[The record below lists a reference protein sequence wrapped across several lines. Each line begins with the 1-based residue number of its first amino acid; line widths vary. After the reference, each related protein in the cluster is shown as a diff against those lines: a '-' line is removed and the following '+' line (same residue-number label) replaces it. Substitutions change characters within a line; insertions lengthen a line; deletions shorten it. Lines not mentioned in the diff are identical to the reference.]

1 MRRLRRPLHHPL
13 AKIFLRSVESLTTSL
28 GDASLRD
35 YLATIRRFLDY
46 LGGNFPEVRHLEQL
60 RRDPHILGWLA
71 QLRSH
76 TPPLAKIT
84 LVNRVIRL
92 HRLLEDLAWT
102 EQLPALAH
110 LLTADDVPRR
120 DHYLPRSLTPNH
132 DESIQQELLRRNDL
146 TSNALLLLRHTGMP
160 IGECVDLSINC
171 LRPLGPDQWVIHVPL
186 GKLKTERW
194 VQVDSFVCQVINRL
208 RLLRSQD
215 ASETGSSFLLARPHG
230 REMLIR
236 RLRGALQEVAAA
248 AGINTRIVPHQ
259 FRHTYASDML
269 RGGVT
274 FPAVM
279 KLLGHTTPGMTKL
292 YLEITQVD
300 LQREY
305 HSARSHPRHL
315 VPAPPTPLHTSSPRA
330 DLVSLVDSI
339 RAAQHILEMFRRA
352 LPDGSNCRL
361 LDRIANRL
369 VKIVAQ
375 LLNLNPP
382 QD

>member
-46 LGGNFPEVRHLEQL
+46 LGANYPEVRRLEQL

-102 EQLPALAH
+102 EQLPARAH

-146 TSNALLLLRHTGMP
+146 TSNVLLLLRHTGMR
-160 IGECVDLSINC
+160 IGECADLSINC
-171 LRPLGPDQWVIHVPL
+171 LRPLGQDQWVIHVPL

-194 VQVDSFVCQVINRL
+194 VPVDSFVCQVINRL

-215 ASETGSSFLLARPHG
+215 ASETGNSFLLARPHG

-236 RLRGALQEVAAA
+236 RLRAALQEVAAA

-259 FRHTYASDML
+259 FRHTYASD
-269 RGGVT
+269 
-274 FPAVM
+274 A
-279 KLLGHTTPGMTKL
+279 
-292 YLEITQVD
+292 
-300 LQREY
+300 
-305 HSARSHPRHL
+305 AWRSHLSRRHEATGSHHAGYDNAL
-315 VPAPPTPLHTSSPRA
+315 SRNNPGRPSTRVSFGSLSSQASRPGASNPTLYVITSSGLGQFDRLLTRRSTHPGDVPAGSP
-330 DLVSLVDSI
+330 
-339 RAAQHILEMFRRA
+339 
-352 LPDGSNCRL
+352 
-361 LDRIANRL
+361 
-369 VKIVAQ
+369 
-375 LLNLNPP
+375 
-382 QD
+382 

>member
-13 AKIFLRSVESLTTSL
+13 AKVLLRSVESLTTSL
-28 GDASLRD
+28 GDESLRD

-46 LGGNFPEVRHLEQL
+46 LGGNYPEVQRLEQL
-60 RRDPHILGWLA
+60 LRDPHILGWLA

-84 LVNRVIRL
+84 LVNRVMRL

-102 EQLPALAH
+102 EQLPALAR

-120 DHYLPRSLTPNH
+120 DHYLPRSLTPTQ

-146 TSNALLLLRHTGMP
+146 TSNALLLLRHTGMR
-160 IGECVDLSINC
+160 IGECADLSINC

-194 VQVDSFVCQVINRL
+194 VPVDSFVCQVINRL

-215 ASETGSSFLLARPHG
+215 ASEASSAFLLTRPHG
-230 REMLIR
+230 RQTLIR
-236 RLRGALQEVAAA
+236 GLRAALQDVVAA

-259 FRHTYASDML
+259 FRHTYASYML

-279 KLLGHTTPGMTKL
+279 KLLGHTTPAMTML
-292 YLEITQVD
+292 YLEITQTD

-305 HSARSHPRHL
+305 HLARSHPRHL
-315 VPAPPTPLHTSSPRA
+315 APPPRTPLSMSSPRA
-330 DLVSLVDSI
+330 DLATLVDSL

-352 LPDGSNCRL
+352 LPEGLQRRL

-375 LLNLNPP
+375 LVNLNSSKE
-382 QD
+382 